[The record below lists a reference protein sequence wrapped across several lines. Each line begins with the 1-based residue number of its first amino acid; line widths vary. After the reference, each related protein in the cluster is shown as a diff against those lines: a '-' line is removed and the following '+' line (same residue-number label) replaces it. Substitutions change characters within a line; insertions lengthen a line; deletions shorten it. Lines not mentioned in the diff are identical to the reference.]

1 MSTLNNI
8 VALGVGRMGRGIAHM
23 FAYAGRPVSLLD
35 IKDRSSEDFAKL
47 EEDAHAEIRTNLEFL
62 STLEVSTQG
71 QVNRAMQLITVHC
84 SDDAQSVLAAAD
96 IVIEGVPE
104 TQAAK
109 SHALK
114 VLSEY
119 SRADTLIASTTSTMP
134 VVELQKEIVNPQR
147 FLNAHF
153 LNPAYLIPLVE
164 ISPGPDT
171 DEDVVESVMTLFKS
185 VGKEPVR
192 CGAKPG
198 YIVPRLQTILMAEA
212 SRMLEE
218 GVVTAE
224 DMDRAIK
231 YGFGPRFA
239 AMGVVEFMDWGGLD
253 TVFNASHQL
262 AEALDSPAHAAATEV
277 GKMVEQGKAGLR
289 AGQGYY
295 DFRKIDAVAWQQ
307 EKLSRFVKL
316 LAQLDQIPVAGV

>member
-1 MSTLNNI
+1 MSALNNI
-8 VALGVGRMGRGIAHM
+8 VALGAGRMGRGIAHM

-35 IKDRSSEDFAKL
+35 IKERSAEDFAWLK
-47 EEDAHAEIRTNLEFL
+47 EDAYSEIRGNLEFL
-62 STLEVSTQG
+62 STLEILTQQ
-71 QVNRAMQLITVHC
+71 QVNSAMDLITVH
-84 SDDAQSVLAAAD
+84 SADDAQTVLAAAD
-96 IVIEGVPE
+96 VVIEGVPE
-104 TQAAK
+104 TSTAK

-134 VVELQKEIVNPQR
+134 VVELQKEISHPQR
-147 FLNAHF
+147 FLNTHF

-171 DEDVVESVMTLFKS
+171 DESVVGSVMTLFKS

-192 CGAKPG
+192 CAAKPG

-224 DMDRAIK
+224 DLDRAIK

-262 AEALDSPAHAAATEV
+262 AEALDSPAHAPATEV
-277 GKMVEQGKAGLR
+277 GKMVEQGKKGLR

-295 DFRKIDAVAWQQ
+295 DFRNIDAVAWQQ
-307 EKLSRFVKL
+307 ERLSRFVKL
-316 LAQLDQIPVAGV
+316 LTELDQIPVAGV